1 MSTVVET
8 AYGPVRGAD
17 DGSITSWKGVRYAA
31 PPTGDL
37 RWRAPQPP
45 EKWTEVADASA
56 LGRVCPQPV
65 EPRIP
70 IDLGAPQGDDC
81 LTLNIWASSNVAAG
95 DRKPVM
101 VWIHGG
107 AYVLGSANQPLY
119 NGRVLAAGGDV
130 VVVTVNY
137 RLGAFG
143 FLDLSSFST
152 SGRRFDSNLG
162 LRDVLVALQ
171 WVRDNIA
178 AFGGDPDRV
187 TLFGESAGAGI
198 VTTLLTTPAG
208 AGLFSAAI
216 AQSSPATSV
225 YDAVRGRRVAEE
237 FLDILGLRPD
247 DVDRLSG
254 LPAEAIVAASRTLFN
269 DVPLRSPGLLAFA
282 PIVDGDL
289 VPDYPVKLAREGRSH
304 PVPLIIGTN
313 KHEAALF
320 KWMKSPL
327 MPITPHEIRRMFAEM
342 AAEQP
347 DVQLPTEDQ
356 IGAVY
361 RSRRTKTRGMG
372 VARDVGFRMPSVW
385 LAEGHSAVAP
395 VYLYRFDW
403 STPMLKALGIGATH
417 ATELPYVWGNLIA
430 GPKDFTFKLGGLK
443 TGAAVSARM
452 RARWVNFAV
461 EAKPNGLPG
470 EPEWPPYHEADRACL
485 IIDRRDAIVNDIDLH
500 IRAGMGQSGAQL
512 PVAARQLNSSRRCRR
527 GLGKGILGC
536 AAAADARSRDV
547 RGPVL
552 PSAADHRV
560 GRGTQARA

>member
-8 AYGPVRGAD
+8 ADGPVRGVD
-17 DGSITSWKGVRYAA
+17 DGVVTSWKGVRYAA
-31 PPTGDL
+31 PPVDDL
-37 RWRAPQPP
+37 RWRAPEPP
-45 EKWTEVADASA
+45 KKWSEVADAGA
-56 LGRVCPQPV
+56 FGPVCPQPV

-81 LTLNIWASSNVAAG
+81 LTLNIWASSDIAGG

-119 NGRVLAAGGDV
+119 DGRVLADGGDV

-152 SGRRFDSNLG
+152 PGRRFDSNLG
-162 LRDVLVALQ
+162 LRDVLHALH
-171 WVRDNIA
+171 WIRDNIA

-198 VTTLLTTPAG
+198 VTTLLSSPAADGLFAG
-208 AGLFSAAI
+208 AV

-225 YDAVRGRRVAEE
+225 YDAARARRLAEQ
-237 FLDILGLRPD
+237 FLTKLGLAHNEI
-247 DVDRLSG
+247 DRLQDAPVG
-254 LPAEAIVAASRTLFN
+254 ALIAASRALFN
-269 DVPLRSPGLLAFA
+269 DVPLQNPGTLAFV

-289 VPDYPVKLAREGRSH
+289 VPDNPVKMAREGRSH

-443 TGAAVSARM
+443 TGAAVSSRM

-461 EAKPNGLPG
+461 QGKPTGLPG

-500 IRAGMGQSGAQL
+500 IRATWGSQVISF
-512 PVAARQLNSSRRCRR
+512 R
-527 GLGKGILGC
+527 
-536 AAAADARSRDV
+536 
-547 RGPVL
+547 
-552 PSAADHRV
+552 
-560 GRGTQARA
+560 

>member
-443 TGAAVSARM
+443 TGAAVSARIQ
-452 RARWVNFAV
+452 ARWRNFATQG
-461 EAKPNGLPG
+461 KPLGLDG
-470 EPEWPPYHEADRACL
+470 QPEWLPYQEADRACL
-485 IIDRRDAIVNDIDLH
+485 VIDREDSVVNDVDLH
-500 IRAGMGQSGAQL
+500 IRSAWGS
-512 PVAARQLNSSRRCRR
+512 
-527 GLGKGILGC
+527 
-536 AAAADARSRDV
+536 DV
-547 RGPVL
+547 LTFR
-552 PSAADHRV
+552 
-560 GRGTQARA
+560 